1 MKRIIFVAI
10 VVLLVP
16 RLLPANDQAVPASGK
31 FKSCENKAGE
41 GFFWVDTTTGKTWLA
56 NPHDPRWE
64 YCGQPEGAG
73 TVPVG
78 TYVPYENKSGPGM
91 FILNAATGEGW
102 WTDGKK
108 WRRLG
113 VPTDKPAKP

>member
-1 MKRIIFVAI
+1 MKRIILLTTIA
-10 VVLLVP
+10 LLVP
-16 RLLPANDQAVPASGK
+16 CWLRADDQVVPSAGK

-41 GFFWVDTTTGKTWLA
+41 GFFWVDTTTGKTWWA
-56 NPHDPRWE
+56 NPQDPRWE

-73 TVPVG
+73 TAPVG

-108 WRRLG
+108 WKRLG
-113 VPTDKPAKP
+113 VPTDKPGKP